1 MEQLTFSFFGL
12 GLIGG
17 SIARAIRASHPD
29 CFIRACDTDSS
40 TLRLALEEGVID
52 EASERID
59 EENGM
64 AFTDCDFLFL
74 CAPVS
79 QNDSNL
85 RLIRKFLLSEGRT
98 HSNCILTD
106 VGSVKSTI
114 HASIEELGLTSCF
127 IGGHPMA
134 GSERIGFQNS
144 KASLL
149 ENAYYI
155 LTPTPDV
162 SGEQAERYA
171 ALVKA
176 MGAIPLILDYRQH
189 DYVTA
194 AISHLPHVI
203 ASSLVNLVK
212 ASDNEDGIMKLVAAG
227 GFKDITRIASSS
239 TVMWQQICLTNKE
252 NISQL
257 LERYISSLEKVK
269 DEIDRSDAAQLYHFF
284 DTARSYRDS
293 FIDASSGPIKRVYTI
308 NVEIPDE
315 AGSLASVA
323 TLLALNHISIKNI
336 GIAHNRESEDGV
348 LRIEFYEEAS
358 IEKAEKLLGSRGYMV
373 FLKK

>member
-1 MEQLTFSFFGL
+1 
-12 GLIGG
+12 
-17 SIARAIRASHPD
+17 
-29 CFIRACDTDSS
+29 
-40 TLRLALEEGVID
+40 
-52 EASERID
+52 
-59 EENGM
+59 M
-64 AFTDCDFLFL
+64 AW
-74 CAPVS
+74 
-79 QNDSNL
+79 
-85 RLIRKFLLSEGRT
+85 
-98 HSNCILTD
+98 
-106 VGSVKSTI
+106 
-114 HASIEELGLTSCF
+114 
-127 IGGHPMA
+127 
-134 GSERIGFQNS
+134 SERIGFQNS

-162 SGEQAERYA
+162 SGEQVERYA

-336 GIAHNRESEDGV
+336 GIVHNRESEDGV

>member
-1 MEQLTFSFFGL
+1 MKQLTFAFIGL

-17 SIARAIRASHPD
+17 SIARAIRASMPD
-29 CFIRACDTDSS
+29 CFIRACDTDSA
-40 TLRLALEEGVID
+40 TRKLALEEGIID
-52 EASERID
+52 EASERVD
-59 EENGM
+59 ERNGA

-79 QNDSNL
+79 QNDNNL
-85 RLIRKFLLSEGRT
+85 RIIRQYLSLHPG
-98 HSNCILTD
+98 CILTD

-114 HASIEELGLTSCF
+114 HAAIEELGLTSSF

-134 GSERIGFQNS
+134 GSERIGYQNS

-155 LTPTPDV
+155 LTPTSDAPK
-162 SGEQAERYA
+162 EQVERYA

-194 AISHLPHVI
+194 AISHLPHIV

-212 ASDNEDGIMKLVAAG
+212 ASDNDEGIMKLVAAG

-239 TVMWQQICLTNKE
+239 TVMWQQICLTNRE

-269 DEIDRSDAAQLYHFF
+269 DEIDRRDANQLYSFF
-284 DTARSYRDS
+284 DTARNYRDS

-336 GIAHNRESEDGV
+336 GIVHNRESEDGV

-358 IEKAEKLLGSRGYMV
+358 IQKAEKLLNSRGYTV
-373 FLKK
+373 FIKN